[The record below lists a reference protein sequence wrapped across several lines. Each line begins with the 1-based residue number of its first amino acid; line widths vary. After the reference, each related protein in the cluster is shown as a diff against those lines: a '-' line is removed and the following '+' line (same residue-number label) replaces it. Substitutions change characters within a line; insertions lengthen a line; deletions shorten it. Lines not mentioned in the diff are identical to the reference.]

1 MSMILHLLIF
11 LISIGVA
18 QCFANLL
25 LKDCEKEISTSTEM
39 MGTPVSMDFERIIE
53 VSHVREEQIEEIII
67 NGTSVEEASIKKSFI
82 VKMKPPTNQCAFE
95 VKGEGAIFPRGG
107 KCSQKRVLCGNK
119 KGALLEL
126 EGVRGSVEIVAAWG
140 LSFNSGVKV
149 SAPFVFQGPP
159 AENGEHRATSLEL

>member
-53 VSHVREEQIEEIII
+53 VSHVREEQIEEVII

-82 VKMKPPTNQCAFE
+82 VKMKPPT
-95 VKGEGAIFPRGG
+95 KG
-107 KCSQKRVLCGNK
+107 
-119 KGALLEL
+119 
-126 EGVRGSVEIVAAWG
+126 
-140 LSFNSGVKV
+140 
-149 SAPFVFQGPP
+149 
-159 AENGEHRATSLEL
+159 